1 MDEARA
7 INKIEINLPQEKI
20 DFINGVYQKELQ
32 YWKKIALA
40 SKNKNG
46 KKRLTDLVPLR
57 VFLVRKAAV
66 QSGVENVREML
77 FYLKNQYLPHMEE

>member
-66 QSGVENVREML
+66 
-77 FYLKNQYLPHMEE
+77 